1 MVMRTLGIIVA
12 SLVTLIVLLIGGTI
26 AWVKLVAYPDYSYRY
41 RLTLSIE
48 AEGKVHTGSSV
59 IEVVWNGGIPFG
71 DVGPYVESRRGQAT
85 VIDLG
90 KRGAVVAVLVAPS
103 HTEGGIAVWPEGTD
117 VVWLASR
124 AFGAMRETETLPLQE
139 RLARLTRLT
148 GRRDLAPDNM
158 PRLIW
163 FSDVAD
169 PKTARLI
176 RPADVPN
183 LFGAGARITDAYV
196 EITRDPIVIN
206 IDKKLPWYKALRA
219 PPNDGVMYLPN
230 GFALGWTMFIGDGS

>member
-1 MVMRTLGIIVA
+1 MRMLGIIVA
-12 SLVTLIVLLIGGTI
+12 SVIGLLALLIVGAI
-26 AWVKLVAYPDYSYRY
+26 AWVKFVAYPDYSYRY

-48 AEGKVHTGSSV
+48 VDGEVRTASSV
-59 IEVVWNGGIPFG
+59 IEVVWKGGIPFG

-85 VIDLG
+85 FVDLG
-90 KRGAVVAVLVAPS
+90 KRGAVVVVLVAPS
-103 HTEGGIAVWPEGTD
+103 HMEGGIAVWPEGVD

-124 AFGAMRETETLPLQE
+124 AFDAMRGTGSLSAQE
-139 RLARLTRLT
+139 QLAPLTRLT

-169 PKTARLI
+169 PKTARVI
-176 RPADVPN
+176 YPADIPR
-183 LFGAGARITDAYV
+183 LFGPGAHLAAAYV
-196 EITRDPIVIN
+196 EITRDPIVID

-230 GFALGWTMFIGDGS
+230 GVALGWTMFIGDGS